1 MGKTA
6 MKHLIEKINRMPETS
21 IKNFIKLLGDEYLI
35 QEKEQI
41 KDAWLWGQEDGATE
55 CTPNQQSPEEKYY
68 NETYGNAND

>member
-1 MGKTA
+1 

-41 KDAWLWGQEDGATE
+41 INAHFEGWEDAYDYLKDEVSNARQAED
-55 CTPNQQSPEEKYY
+55 YY